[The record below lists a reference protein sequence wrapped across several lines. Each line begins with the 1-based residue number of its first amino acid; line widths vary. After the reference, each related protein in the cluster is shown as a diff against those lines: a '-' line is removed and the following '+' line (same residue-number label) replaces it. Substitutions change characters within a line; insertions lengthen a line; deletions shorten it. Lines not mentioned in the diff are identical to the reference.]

1 MVSKKTVIEQLK
13 KIDFDHKGWGKGEIS
28 ELPHII
34 IPGEEIYE
42 CVNGVYEG
50 GFALL
55 VATDIRV
62 LLVDKKPLNYLNVE
76 DLRFDMISELDYS
89 HRAFGAEISIS
100 SGSKNLKFRSYNQQR
115 LRKLIGHV
123 QHCMAETKK
132 KQSSHQDTQVSHLEQ
147 INRQLQ
153 TYLVAQQQYQL
164 QMQQMNN
171 KQQAQAASKDEDMP
185 TPPKPSNELA
195 DYLYAQS
202 LLNEYQQT
210 HNMKLNTNP
219 SAPSFSMDNPTADQ
233 PPPTEQARTVPSD
246 NQVEIDAQDIYDEGM
261 KEVFGNQLKP
271 PAAAD
276 TSSSASVNHEPTQAP
291 DDTSSGNA
299 DDEARKT
306 GGHRIFHMDM
316 NPLHIA
322 YSKLPMLLSRRKL
335 ISPPH
340 GNNEGAMPNSTAPT
354 PGSI

>member
-1 MVSKKTVIEQLK
+1 MGEYKRLSISITKSGGDVMVSKKTVIEQLK
-13 KIDFDHKGWGKGEIS
+13 KIDFDYKGWGKGEIS

-50 GFALL
+50 GFGLL

-100 SGSKNLKFRSYNQQR
+100 SGSKNLKFRSYNQAR

-164 QMQQMNN
+164 QLQQMNSA
-171 KQQAQAASKDEDMP
+171 KESKEQAAADLPE
-185 TPPKPSNELA
+185 PPKPANDLA

-202 LLNEYQQT
+202 LLDQYQQT
-210 HNMKLNTNP
+210 HDMKLNSNP
-219 SAPSFSMDNPTADQ
+219 TAPSFSLDNPKQ
-233 PPPTEQARTVPSD
+233 PAAEPASEPVKIGNMA
-246 NQVEIDAQDIYDEGM
+246 EIDSKEIYDEGM
-261 KEVFGNQLKP
+261 KEVFGKLSSTES
-271 PAAAD
+271 
-276 TSSSASVNHEPTQAP
+276 TSSTASAATVQ
-291 DDTSSGNA
+291 DDGKKA
-299 DDEARKT
+299 A
-306 GGHRIFHMDM
+306 GHRIFHGDI

-322 YSKLPMLLSRRKL
+322 YAKLPMLLKNRRL
-335 ISPPH
+335 VSLNR
-340 GNNEGAMPNSTAPT
+340 GDQDRQMPGSAAPT
-354 PGSI
+354 TGRI